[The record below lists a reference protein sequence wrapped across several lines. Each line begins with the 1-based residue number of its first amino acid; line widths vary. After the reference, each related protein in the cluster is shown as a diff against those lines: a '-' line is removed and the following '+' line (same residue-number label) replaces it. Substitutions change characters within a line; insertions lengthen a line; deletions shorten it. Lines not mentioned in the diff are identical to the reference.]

1 MMNRRDFLKILGLFA
16 LSPKKIYAQKS
27 KTKGQSLLG
36 LELSVAPLLMS
47 YQSAEL
53 K

>member
-27 KTKGQSLLG
+27 KTKEAVIIG

-47 YQSAEL
+47 YLSAS
-53 K
+53 